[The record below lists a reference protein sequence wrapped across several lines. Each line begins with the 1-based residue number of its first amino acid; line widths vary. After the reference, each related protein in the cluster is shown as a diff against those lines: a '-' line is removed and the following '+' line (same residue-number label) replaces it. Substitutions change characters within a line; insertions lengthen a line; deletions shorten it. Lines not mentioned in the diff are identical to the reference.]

1 MRDGL
6 GDGLMEDTLD
16 GLFMTTRATA
26 EVKRISPGKC
36 CPLTTTQIFLLLKHT
51 LQLLGMVIRIVL
63 DEGDDYSH
71 GGDKEPAIKSK
82 GAQPEQLGCLRT

>member
-1 MRDGL
+1 MRDGM
-6 GDGLMEDTLD
+6 GDGSMEDTLD

-26 EVKRISPGKC
+26 EVKRISPGKR

-63 DEGDDYSH
+63 DEGLDHSY
-71 GGDKEPAIKSK
+71 GGGKKRP
-82 GAQPEQLGCLRT
+82 